1 MRWPADRLCTSLSHH
16 YHYHYHYQYRSL
28 LRACARGAF
37 LEEGQKLHAAVL
49 KNGVAD
55 TPDSFIHNALLHMY
69 AACGCTS
76 SAGRLFDQIPC
87 THRDTVDWTTLMR
100 CYGRQGLPRHAL
112 FVFRAMRVEGVRPDE
127 VTLLCLFNACS
138 RLGEVVVGAQGHLCM
153 IKTGLPFS
161 VTARNAAMDMYVKC
175 GLMCDARRVF
185 EEMSERTV
193 VSWTVILSGAL
204 KWEGLENGIRIFDE
218 MPERNEVACTV
229 MIAGYLERG
238 FPKEASVL
246 IGTMLSSSCSMLNHV
261 TLCSILSACSLSGD
275 LTVGGWVHAYVMKTV
290 GNDLHL
296 MVGTGLVDM
305 YAKCGRINTASQV
318 FERMAYRNVVT
329 WNAMLSGLAMHGRG
343 KDVLSL
349 FPRMVSEAQPDD
361 ITFVSILSACSH
373 SGLLDQGFRYFR
385 DLGPVYGIEP
395 KVEHYACIVDLFG
408 RAGRLEDAL
417 ALVREMPIPPN
428 EVVLGSLLA
437 SCSLHGKLQL
447 GEHLLQ
453 ELIQIDPCNA
463 DYHVLLS
470 NMYTLAG
477 RRDNADFLRQ
487 VLKKRG
493 IRKVPGISSIHV
505 NAQVHQFTSGDKSHP
520 RTQEIYSMLDVMI
533 QRLRLAGYVPNTASQ
548 TFSVSD
554 SQINDADEQE
564 EKEQALFSH
573 SEKLAIS
580 FGLISTK
587 PGMTLHIFKNLR
599 ICQDCHAS
607 IKLISSIYNREI
619 IIRDRFRFHSFKQG
633 SCSCSDYW

>member
-1 MRWPADRLCTSLSHH
+1 MRWPADGICASLPHH
-16 YHYHYHYQYRSL
+16 YRSL
-28 LRACARGAF
+28 LRVCARGAF
-37 LEEGQKLHAAVL
+37 LEEGQKLHTALL
-49 KNGVAD
+49 KNGLAD
-55 TPDSFIHNALLHMY
+55 PPDSFIHNALLHMY

-76 SAGRLFDQIPC
+76 SAARLFDQIPC
-87 THRDTVDWTTLMR
+87 THRDIVDWTTLMR
-100 CYGRQGLPRHAL
+100 CYGRHGLPRHAL
-112 FVFRAMRVEGVRPDE
+112 LLFRAMRVEGVRPDE

-138 RLGEVVVGAQGHLCM
+138 RLGDIVVGAHGHLCM
-153 IKTGLPFS
+153 IKNGLPFT
-161 VTARNAAMDMYVKC
+161 VTASNAAMDMYAKC
-175 GLMCDARRVF
+175 GRMCDARRVF
-185 EEMSERTV
+185 EEMTERSV

-204 KWEGLENGIRIFDE
+204 KWEGLENGSRIFYE
-218 MPERNEVACTV
+218 MPERNEVGWTV
-229 MIAGYLERG
+229 MIAGFLERG
-238 FPKEASVL
+238 FRKEASVL

-275 LTVGGWVHAYVMKTV
+275 LTVGEWVHAYVRKTM

-305 YAKCGRINTASQV
+305 YAKCGRIDTASQV
-318 FERMAYRNVVT
+318 FENMSYRNVVA
-329 WNAMLSGLAMHGRG
+329 WNAMLNGLAMHGRG
-343 KDVLSL
+343 EAVLSL
-349 FPRMVSEAQPDD
+349 FPRMISEAQPDD

-373 SGLLDQGFRYFR
+373 SGMVDQGCRYFC
-385 DLGPVYGIEP
+385 DLVPVYCIEP
-395 KVEHYACIVDLFG
+395 KVEHYACMVDLLG

-417 ALVREMPIPPN
+417 VLVREMPIPPN

-447 GEHLLQ
+447 GEHLLK
-453 ELIQIDPCNA
+453 ELIQIDPFNV

-477 RRDNADFLRQ
+477 RCDKADFLRQ
-487 VLKKRG
+487 VFKKRG

-505 NAQVHQFTSGDKSHP
+505 NGQVHQFSSGDKSHP
-520 RTQEIYSMLDVMI
+520 RTQEIYAMLDVMI
-533 QRLRLAGYVPNTASQ
+533 LKLRLAGYVPDTASQ
-548 TFSVSD
+548 TFSVSA

-573 SEKLAIS
+573 SEKLAIA
-580 FGLISTK
+580 FALISTK
-587 PGMTLHIFKNLR
+587 PGMTLRIFKNLR
-599 ICQDCHAS
+599 ICQDCHAA
-607 IKLISSIYNREI
+607 IKLISSVYNREI